1 LLEFDY
7 GEPVFRFAERR
18 SEPTLPRDKF
28 DVVFDEVMTELFGPD
43 RDGDEI
49 VPQKLAKLFHRNA
62 R

>member
-1 LLEFDY
+1 MASKTAL
-7 GEPVFRFAERR
+7 PR
-18 SEPTLPRDKF
+18 SEF

-43 RDGDEI
+43 PNGDEI